1 MPTLTLSQEEPSKR
15 TLPPNGELG
24 GPKSVDGHKE
34 VSMPGRA
41 DVQRR
46 QSPSHRPIQSV
57 NVPREMIGSLGSVQ
71 GGLPTQSRL
80 HRQRQAPMVAAG
92 TDPASDDEPRNIR
105 PHRGVASVPGT
116 SQSGMGT
123 PVSVQPST
131 QESSFDTV
139 FTKPMAAEAAVVVPE
154 LTPDQV
160 SSLSAA
166 DTMPADRVV
175 RVEVDAELAIEV
187 AVSEKGVEVILE
199 GTKKALEEM
208 ELIDAE
214 LDREFASTGQSMDF
228 HARERSDTPRG
239 STPKGTDWVG
249 ANEETIETPISI
261 VPRGRVVN
269 TIV

>member
-1 MPTLTLSQEEPSKR
+1 MPTLALSQEEPS
-15 TLPPNGELG
+15 T
-24 GPKSVDGHKE
+24 KSVDGHKE
-34 VSMPGRA
+34 VSMPGRV
-41 DVQRR
+41 DRQRR
-46 QSPSHRPIQSV
+46 QSPSPRPIQSV
-57 NVPREMIGSLGSVQ
+57 NVPREMLGSLGSVQ
-71 GGLPTQSRL
+71 GGPSTQSRP
-80 HRQRQAPMVAAG
+80 RQAPMVAAATG
-92 TDPASDDEPRNIR
+92 PGSDDEPRNIR

-116 SQSGMGT
+116 SQWGMST

-131 QESSFDTV
+131 QESSFDNV

-228 HARERSDTPRG
+228 HARERSDTPRR
-239 STPKGTDWVG
+239 STPKGTDWVS
-249 ANEETIETPISI
+249 ANDETIETPISI